1 MSTVKLEPEGAI
13 AVLKMANGVTN
24 AIGSA
29 LVGDLADALAEVRSR
44 YRGCVLAGGEKFFC
58 IGLDL
63 PALLALDREAM
74 SRFWDAFD
82 RLILD
87 LYGLPLPTAAAIE
100 GHATAGGTIL
110 ALTADYRYISRG
122 RRLMGLN
129 EVNIGVPV
137 PYLADLMLRQL
148 VDDRA
153 ATEMLYRGELMEPA
167 AARRIGLVDG
177 ICNAGE
183 AVDCAIQAIE
193 PLAEKSPQA
202 FGIIKENR
210 IGGVRREFAENRESQ
225 KQQMLDCWF
234 RPEVRNM
241 LERAAA
247 KF

>member
-1 MSTVKLEPEGAI
+1 MGTVKIEPRGDVG
-13 AVLKMANGVTN
+13 VLRFVNGVTN
-24 AIGSA
+24 AISRPF
-29 LVGDLADALAEVRSR
+29 LRDLNQALAEVQSR
-44 YRGCVLAGGEKFFC
+44 FRGCVLAGGDKFFS

-63 PALLALDREAM
+63 PALLALDRDSM

-82 RLILD
+82 QAVLD

-110 ALTADYRYISRG
+110 ALTADYRFIGRG

-148 VDDRA
+148 LDDRS

-167 AARRIGLVDG
+167 AAHRIGLVNGLCDP
-177 ICNAGE
+177 GE
-183 AVDCAIQAIE
+183 AVTCALKAVE
-193 PLAEKSPQA
+193 PLADKSLSA
-202 FGIIKENR
+202 FRIIKENR
-210 IGGVRREFAENRESQ
+210 IGRIRDEFEKQREAKKR
-225 KQQMLDCWF
+225 QMLDCWF
-234 RPEVRNM
+234 RPEVQEWLRQ
-241 LERAAA
+241 ASA